1 MDDVLTK
8 RILILA
14 ANPKN
19 SNRLRLDEE
28 VREIEEGLTR
38 SKKRHQFEL
47 IQKWA
52 VRPRDVQRAFLEV
65 SPYIVHF
72 SGHGV
77 GDNGLALEDETG
89 QIKFVTAEALASL
102 FKLFATEVKCVL
114 LNACYS
120 KVQAKAIAQHIP
132 YVIGMNQSVGDK
144 AALTFSVGFY
154 DALGAGKSIEFAYKF
169 ACNAIHMAGI
179 DEYSTPIL
187 RKSSSQASSIYVDR
201 PPTEEMCYAAVLRS
215 GLSRIQ
221 APPGMGKTMLL
232 QKIMMYASEQQSY
245 QTAILDFSL
254 VEQEVYSNLD
264 TFLKQFCS
272 NITFQL
278 DLEDKIEE
286 LWSSSLGSVYNCHN
300 YFKGYVLKRINSPII
315 LGLEQIHLLFSYPE
329 ISSPFFGLLR
339 GFHNERDISLVFQK
353 LRIITTH
360 SQEAALSS
368 NVNQSPFHVG
378 SVFHLREFNESE
390 VQELIRQSGITLTV
404 DEVQL
409 LMAMVGGNPHLLW
422 RAISNI
428 AIYKTP
434 LEEILQEAPTEQ
446 GVYANHLRRYLLD
459 LQRDQDLLKA
469 YIEVINSAEPI
480 RLDPFISLRLTGMGL
495 TKSIKDK
502 VVVACELYRSYFQ
515 KQLCIS

>member
-19 SNRLRLDEE
+19 SDRLRLDEE

-38 SKKRHQFEL
+38 AKKRHQFEL

-52 VRPRDVQRAFLEV
+52 VRPRDVQRAILEV

-77 GDNGLALEDETG
+77 GNNGLALEDETG

-102 FKLFATEVKCVL
+102 FELFAAEVKCVL

-120 KVQAKAIAQHIP
+120 EAQAKAIAQHIP
-132 YVIGMNQSVGDK
+132 YVIGMNQAIGDK

-169 ACNAIHMAGI
+169 ARSAIHMAGI
-179 DEYSTPIL
+179 DEHLTPVL
-187 RKSSSQASSIYVDR
+187 RRSSSQNSSIYVER
-201 PPTEEMCYAAVLRS
+201 PPTEEMCYAEVLRS
-215 GLSRIQ
+215 GSIRIQ

-232 QKIMMYASEQQSY
+232 QKIMVYASEQQNY
-245 QTAILDFSL
+245 QTVVFNFRL
-254 VEQEVYSNLD
+254 VEQEVYSDFN
-264 TFLKQFCS
+264 TFLKQFCFS
-272 NITFQL
+272 IALQL

-286 LWSSSLGSVYNCHN
+286 FWHPSSGGAGNCYN
-300 YFKGYVLKRINSPII
+300 YFEKYLLRRINNRLV
-315 LGLEQIHLLFSYPE
+315 LGLEQVDLLFLYPE
-329 ISSPFFGLLR
+329 ISHSFFGLLR
-339 GFHNERDISLVFQK
+339 GFHENTRARLNWQK
-353 LRIITTH
+353 LRIIITH
-360 SQEAALSS
+360 SQEIAFPS
-368 NVNQSPFHVG
+368 NINQSPFNVG
-378 SVFHLREFNESE
+378 LVFHLREFNESE
-390 VQELIRQSGITLTV
+390 VRELIRQSGITLTI

-428 AIYKTP
+428 AIHKTS
-434 LEEILQEAPTEQ
+434 LEKILQEAPTGQ
-446 GVYANHLRRYLLD
+446 GVYATHLRRHLRD
-459 LQRDQDLLKA
+459 LQRDQYLLKA
-469 YIEVINSAEPI
+469 YVAVINSAEPI
-480 RLDPFISLRLTGMGL
+480 RLDLLISLKLTGMGL
-495 TKSIKDK
+495 TTSIGDK

-515 KQLCIS
+515 KQLYIS